1 MFESPLYLPPGED
14 KPVYCQDYSVVQSQ
28 IMIQFDYT
36 GVNVL
41 LMALDQSPIEI
52 PNSHLPKT
60 RVYSHRGGREYDL

>member
-41 LMALDQSPIEI
+41 L
-52 PNSHLPKT
+52 
-60 RVYSHRGGREYDL
+60 